1 MVKLWFFTYLPF
13 CGFPYDLYS
22 FDLKIQQYSLI
33 NCRNVPGT
41 HQYDNRNF
49 SSMRGYSP
57 SSDKTKAKELTKD
70 ATLKTSKFGNK
81 TNKYFILKIWKMY
94 NELA

>member
-1 MVKLWFFTYLPF
+1 
-13 CGFPYDLYS
+13 
-22 FDLKIQQYSLI
+22 
-33 NCRNVPGT
+33 
-41 HQYDNRNF
+41 
-49 SSMRGYSP
+49 MRGYSP